1 MSSSHRASA
10 AATVA
15 DFIGGGVYGGCE
27 SRTTPEYGSCVIPPL
42 DLRHPTLSVRFVPL
56 LVAILLTLVIAVDAR
71 AEASVEIKAIVIDGN
86 ARTREVTFLDLLP
99 RPLPNRYTRAEVAE
113 FERRVRNLSLFD
125 DVSVGLEGSALHVR
139 VREKT
144 TIAPIVELSTG
155 KTLRDSS
162 GKLGVVEYNLF
173 GRAIEL
179 GGSLAYSGRGPQV
192 EAWIM
197 EHSFRPRRWNF
208 ELETFFVGSE
218 FRFEGEDTTWQRTRA
233 GAEISLKAPYS
244 YRSPLRYEQ
253 LLTAYR
259 EILTFVEG
267 GGPLPRGGVYLGVGS
282 ELTWDR
288 YRFHDLVPSGW
299 LATLEL
305 RPGVFVG
312 PAEPRHEARLTSKGS
327 VPLGLRTALVVR
339 GVFEAANGGNVNH
352 SALIGSQRGVRGLPD
367 TLYRNGWIAFANVE
381 LRHAFELA
389 TRWFLQPVA
398 FTDAGC
404 FQPLGREG
412 GFEHVRRAIA
422 LGGSIR
428 LLLAMLSV

>member
-1 MSSSHRASA
+1 MRPLSLI
-10 AATVA
+10 VA
-15 DFIGGGVYGGCE
+15 V
-27 SRTTPEYGSCVIPPL
+27 V
-42 DLRHPTLSVRFVPL
+42 
-56 LVAILLTLVIAVDAR
+56 LTLVVAADAR
-71 AEASVEIKAIVIDGN
+71 AEGFVELAAIVIHGN
-86 ARTREVTFLDLLP
+86 TRTREVTFLDLLP
-99 RPLPNRYTRAEVAE
+99 RPFPSRYTHAEVAE

-125 DVSVGLEGSALHVR
+125 DVSVGVEGSALHVR

-162 GKLGVVEYNLF
+162 AKLGVVEYNLF

-179 GGSLAYSGRGPQV
+179 GGSLAYSSRGPQV

-218 FRFEGEDTTWQRTRA
+218 FRFEGQETTWQRTRA
-233 GAEISLKAPYS
+233 GAEISLKAPYT

-267 GGPLPRGGVYLGVGS
+267 AGPVPRDGVFLGVGS

-312 PAEPRHEARLTSKGS
+312 PAEPRHEARLTTKGS
-327 VPLGLRTALVVR
+327 LPLGARTALVVR

-367 TLYRNGWIAFANVE
+367 TLYRSGWIAFANVE
-381 LRHAFELA
+381 VRHAFELA

-404 FQPLGREG
+404 FQPLGRDG
-412 GFEHVRRAIA
+412 GFEHVRCA
-422 LGGSIR
+422 LAVGAGVR
-428 LLLAMLSV
+428 LLPTALVDTLLRLDGARLLAPNLSDEHGQWLLQFGINQYF

>member
-1 MSSSHRASA
+1 MRPLAVF
-10 AATVA
+10 VA
-15 DFIGGGVYGGCE
+15 V
-27 SRTTPEYGSCVIPPL
+27 V
-42 DLRHPTLSVRFVPL
+42 
-56 LVAILLTLVIAVDAR
+56 LTLGVAVDAR
-71 AEASVEIKAIVIDGN
+71 AEASVELTGVVIDGN
-86 ARTREVTFLDLLP
+86 TRTREVTFLELLP
-99 RPLPNRYTRAEVAE
+99 RPLPDRYTRAEVAE

-125 DVSVGLEGSALHVR
+125 DVSVALEGSALHVR

-162 GKLGVVEYNLF
+162 GKLGVVEYNLL

-179 GGSLAYSGRGPQV
+179 GGSLAYSSRGPQL

-218 FRFEGEDTTWQRTRA
+218 LRFEGHDTTWQRTRA
-233 GAEISLKAPYS
+233 GAELSLKAPYT

-259 EILTFVEG
+259 EVLTFVEG
-267 GGPLPRGGVYLGVGS
+267 AGPIPRDGVYLGVGS

-288 YRFHDLVPSGW
+288 YRFHDLVPGGW
-299 LATLEL
+299 LATLEA

-327 VPLGLRTALVVR
+327 VPLGPWTALVVR

-367 TLYRNGWIAFANVE
+367 TLYRSGWIAFANVE
-381 LRHAFELA
+381 LRHAVELA
-389 TRWFLQPVA
+389 TRWFLQPVV
-398 FTDAGC
+398 FTDGGC
-404 FQPLGREG
+404 FQPLDRSG
-412 GFEHVRRAIA
+412 GFERARCA
-422 LGGSIR
+422 LAVGAGVR
-428 LLLAMLSV
+428 LLPTALVDTLLRLDGARLLAPMLSDEHGQWLVQFGINQYL